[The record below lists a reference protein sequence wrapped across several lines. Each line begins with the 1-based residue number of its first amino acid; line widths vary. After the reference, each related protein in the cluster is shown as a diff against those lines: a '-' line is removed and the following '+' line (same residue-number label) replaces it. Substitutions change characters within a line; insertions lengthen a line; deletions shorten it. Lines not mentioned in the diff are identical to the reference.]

1 MSNTDVNRP
10 RSFRFGAI
18 TWNVG
23 SCFTEEGKTRELFQ
37 AYFDELSENRHPH
50 VLVVSL
56 QEYVTPKAS
65 SRGRIMRF
73 MMAAEETEENE
84 TIYTK
89 PLQKLAG
96 EIADYGYESVE
107 TTKPYTCTKNGEFG
121 MITFL
126 FKKRN
131 VKVEV
136 LDVKILCADVFSM
149 AIGNMK
155 LKPENTSGTKGV
167 VAIRM
172 MVQNIEV
179 HVLNTHMPFKST
191 KATETFLN
199 EIWSSLD
206 YYPNDTTPYLFFM
219 GDLNSRSILTG
230 DCYKKDVNN
239 CNSSRPNADLYCD
252 LKRKMEALTFEESMQ
267 EFRPSRIH
275 VDKVVIPRECA
286 LSRRLVPPVVI
297 DSPMGDVVKMLTE
310 SDALRQNMEW
320 MNYPYVE
327 KKGKK
332 IVIPENNGF
341 DFEEA
346 DFPYLPTYKRDE
358 TSGRFSLSKGKHG
371 RLPGY
376 ADRIVYSTR
385 SGTKGLKK
393 PKPLMY
399 KPLGVTGNDHLP
411 VAGVFIIP
419 IPHWRRKVSMRR
431 YSPEVS
437 KSVTRKSRGSTVLST
452 IEESPTRFTRKNT
465 KNTKSGGMKRKNRTN
480 RKSTRKRH

>member
-10 RSFRFGAI
+10 QRFRFGAI

-23 SCFTEEGKTRELFQ
+23 SCFTEEGKTQELFQ
-37 AYFDELSENRHPH
+37 TYFHELFENEHPH

-56 QEYVTPKAS
+56 QEYVTPKS
-65 SRGRIMRF
+65 SSTGRRTRF
-73 MMAAEETEENE
+73 MMAAEETQEEE
-84 TIYTK
+84 TMYTK

-96 EIADYGYESVE
+96 EIAVYGYESVQ
-107 TTKPYTCTKNGEFG
+107 TNKPYTCTKNGKFG

-126 FKKRN
+126 FKKPD

-136 LDVKILCADVFSM
+136 LGVKILCASVLSM
-149 AIGNMK
+149 AAGNMK

-191 KATETFLN
+191 KATETFLKD
-199 EIWSSLD
+199 IWSSLD

-219 GDLNSRSILTG
+219 GDLNSRSILTR

-267 EFRPSRIH
+267 KFRPSRIH

-286 LSRRLVPPVVI
+286 LSRRLKPPVVI
-297 DSPMGDVVKMLTE
+297 DSPMGDVVNMLTE
-310 SDALRQNMEW
+310 SDALRQNMDW
-320 MNYPYVE
+320 MNYPGVE
-327 KKGKK
+327 KKGKS
-332 IVIPENNGF
+332 VIPKNNDF
-341 DFEEA
+341 DFIEA

-385 SGTKGLKK
+385 SGPKGLKK
-393 PKPLMY
+393 PEPLMY

-419 IPHWRRKVSMRR
+419 APHRRNKVSMRR
-431 YSPEVS
+431 YSPEGS

-452 IEESPTRFTRKNT
+452 IGESLTRFTR

>member
-10 RSFRFGAI
+10 QRFRFGAI

-23 SCFTEEGKTRELFQ
+23 SCFTEEGKTQELFQ
-37 AYFDELSENRHPH
+37 AYFDELSENDHPH
-50 VLVVSL
+50 ILVVSL

-65 SRGRIMRF
+65 STGRRTRF
-73 MMAAEETEENE
+73 MLAVEETQEEE
-84 TIYTK
+84 TMYTK

-96 EIADYGYESVE
+96 EIADYGYESVQ
-107 TTKPYTCTKNGEFG
+107 TNKPYTCTKNGKFG

-126 FKKRN
+126 FKKPN

-136 LDVKILCADVFSM
+136 LGVKILCASVLSM
-149 AIGNMK
+149 AAGNMK

-191 KATETFLN
+191 KATETFLKD
-199 EIWSSLD
+199 IWSSLD

-219 GDLNSRSILTG
+219 GDLNSRSILTR
-230 DCYKKDVNN
+230 DCYKKNVDN
-239 CNSSRPNADLYCD
+239 CNSRPPNAELYCD

-275 VDKVVIPRECA
+275 VDKVTTSRECA
-286 LSRRLVPPVVI
+286 LSRRLENPTVI
-297 DSPMGDVVKMLTE
+297 GSSVRDVVKMLTE

-320 MNYPYVE
+320 MNYPSVE
-327 KKGKK
+327 KKGKS
-332 IVIPENNGF
+332 VIPENDGF
-341 DFEEA
+341 DFKEA

-385 SGTKGLKK
+385 SGPSGLKE
-393 PKPLMY
+393 PETLMY

-419 IPHWRRKVSMRR
+419 APHRRRKVSMRR

-437 KSVTRKSRGSTVLST
+437 KSVTRKSRGSTVLNT
-452 IEESPTRFTRKNT
+452 IGKSLARFTR